1 MGGGTESGALAE
13 KSTRVSR
20 FKTAKVVV
28 VGLVAVAGFALFGPR
43 VPLAARPIVV
53 DTTADPGSPGIC
65 ALRDAITAANT
76 HVAVDGCAAGTDTIS
91 FSVSGTITL
100 KSALPAIANT
110 STGSL

>member
-1 MGGGTESGALAE
+1 MRE
-13 KSTRVSR
+13 KSTKASR

-28 VGLVAVAGFALFGPR
+28 VGLIAVAGVVLFGQH
-43 VPLAARPIVV
+43 VLLAYRPIIVN
-53 DTTADPGSPGIC
+53 TAADPGSPGVC

-76 HVAVDGCAAGTDTIS
+76 HVAVNGCAAGTGTDTIV

-110 STGSL
+110 STGS